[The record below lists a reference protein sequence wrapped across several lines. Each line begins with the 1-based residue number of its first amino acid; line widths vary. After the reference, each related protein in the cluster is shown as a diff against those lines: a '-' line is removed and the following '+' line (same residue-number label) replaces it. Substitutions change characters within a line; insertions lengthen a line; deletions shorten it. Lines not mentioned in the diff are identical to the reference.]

1 MAKVKKV
8 KYEIEGM
15 KELERT
21 IRKLGQLPQ
30 KCVTPAAKKG
40 ARIALKAARANA
52 PWETGELSNGIILKG
67 EKLRKRG
74 KKVYQVT
81 LDPAKNDIFV
91 KTTKDG
97 KRYYYPASME
107 YGFIT
112 RDGGYSPGFH
122 YLRDALV
129 DNKTAIER
137 TVVDEL
143 AKQIDKL
150 K

>member
-1 MAKVKKV
+1 MAKRAKFEV
-8 KYEIEGM
+8 EGL
-15 KELERT
+15 KELEKT
-21 IRKLGQLPQ
+21 IRKLGKLPQ

-40 ARIALKAARANA
+40 ARIALKAARAKA
-52 PWETGELSNGIILKG
+52 PWETGELSNGIVLKG
-67 EKLRKRG
+67 ERARKKG

-129 DNKTAIER
+129 DNKAAIER

-150 K
+150 R

>member
-1 MAKVKKV
+1 MAKV

-52 PWETGELSNGIILKG
+52 PWETGELSNGIVLKG
-67 EKLRKRG
+67 ERARKKG